1 MKLNITLP
9 KFLRIGVLPLV
20 LIALMGIAFVVAL
33 IRYIYGIGAISDLS
47 YSYPWGFWISFDLFT
62 GVVISSGGFLM
73 AGTVY
78 ILRIKAFQPLLR
90 PSVLTAFLGYIMVA
104 VALLVDLGH
113 PERIW
118 YMMIHWNH
126 TSVLLEIGICVMS
139 YLTVLAIEFA
149 PVVLE
154 RFPVLHKI
162 AHFIHKFIMPFV
174 ILGVVLS
181 TLHQSSLGSLLLIQP
196 TKLHP
201 LWWTPILP
209 ILFFNSA
216 IAVGLSMIILES
228 SLSSRY
234 FQRGLETHLLAK
246 LAKAIPYVL
255 GVYLVLKFGEL
266 AVAGDLGYLF
276 TSGVMSILFW
286 AEILIGVI
294 TPIVWFS
301 IPKNRETPSLL
312 LTGAVITLFGLILNR
327 FNVSWLAVKHPDPL
341 FYLPTFMS
349 NVKYFPTL
357 PEVSVSLGIF
367 SAGILAFGLIAKY
380 FSVFE
385 SEEHGHV
392 PAQEH
397 APEHAPLHSPATG
410 D

>member
-9 KFLRIGVLPLV
+9 RFLRIGTLPLV
-20 LIALMGIAFVVAL
+20 LIALMGIAFMVAMA
-33 IRYIYGIGAISDLS
+33 RYAFGIGVISDLS

-78 ILRIKAFQPLLR
+78 ILRIKEFEPLLR

-104 VALLVDLGH
+104 VALLVDLGQ
-113 PERIW
+113 PLRIW

-126 TSVLLEIGICVMS
+126 TSVLLEIGICVMT

-154 RFPVLHKI
+154 RFPALHKI
-162 AHFIHKFIMPFV
+162 AHLIHKFIMPFV

-196 TKLHP
+196 AKLHP

-209 ILFFNSA
+209 ILFFSSA
-216 IAVGLSMIILES
+216 ITVGMAMIIFES

-234 FQRGLETHLLAK
+234 FQRGLETHLLEK
-246 LAKAIPYVL
+246 LAKGLPIAL
-255 GVYLVLKFGEL
+255 GVYALLKFGEL
-266 AVAGDLGYLF
+266 AVAGELGLLF
-276 TSGVMSILFW
+276 TSGVMSALFW
-286 AEILIGVI
+286 AEILIGVV
-294 TPIVWFS
+294 TPILWFS
-301 IPKNRETPSLL
+301 IKKNRQSASGLF
-312 LTGAVITLFGLILNR
+312 TGAVIVLVGMIVNR

-341 FYLPTFMS
+341 FYVPTFMG
-349 NVKYFPTL
+349 NVDYFPTL
-357 PEVSVSLGIF
+357 PEVAVSIGIF

-380 FSVFE
+380 FPVFE
-385 SEEHGHV
+385 AE
-392 PAQEH
+392 QH
-397 APEHAPLHSPATG
+397 AAHAG

>member
-1 MKLNITLP
+1 MKINLTLQPRMRLN
-9 KFLRIGVLPLV
+9 FSPLV
-20 LIALMGIAFVVAL
+20 WVLLTLVGIAFVVAM
-33 IRYIYGIGAISDLS
+33 IRYATGIGPISDLS

-62 GVVISSGGFLM
+62 GVAISSGGFLM
-73 AGTVY
+73 AGIVY
-78 ILRIKAFQPLLR
+78 ILRIKEFQPLLR

-139 YLTVLAIEFA
+139 YLTVLAFEFA
-149 PVVLE
+149 PVVFEGLKWE
-154 RFPVLHKI
+154 KL
-162 AHFIHKFIMPFV
+162 AHFLHKFIMPFV

-181 TLHQSSLGSLLLIQP
+181 TLHQSSLGSLLLIEP

-209 ILFFNSA
+209 IMFFTSA
-216 IAVGLSMIILES
+216 IAIGLAMIIFES

-234 FQRGLETHLLAK
+234 FKRGLETHLLEK
-246 LAKAIPYVL
+246 LARTIPIVL
-255 GVYLVLKFGEL
+255 VVYLILKFGDL

-276 TSGVMSILFW
+276 TSGRMSVLFW

-294 TPIVWFS
+294 APILWFS
-301 IPKNRETPSLL
+301 IKKNRQSPNALL
-312 LTGAVITLFGLILNR
+312 AGAVILLLGMILNR
-327 FNVSWLAVKHPDPL
+327 FNVSWLAVKHADPL
-341 FYLPTFMS
+341 SYIPTFMS
-349 NVKYFPTL
+349 NVRYMPTL
-357 PEVSVSLGIF
+357 PEISVSLGVF
-367 SAGILAFGLIAKY
+367 SAGILAFCLAAKY
-380 FSVFE
+380 LPVFDK
-385 SEEHGHV
+385 EHQE
-392 PAQEH
+392 AQ
-397 APEHAPLHSPATG
+397 PSSG

>member
-1 MKLNITLP
+1 MKLNLTLP
-9 KFLRIGVLPLV
+9 KFLRIGTLPLV
-20 LIALMGIAFVVAL
+20 LIVLAAIAVVVAMV
-33 IRYIYGIGAISDLS
+33 RYAYGIGVISDLS

-78 ILRIKAFQPLLR
+78 ILRIKEFQPLLR
-90 PSVLTAFLGYIMVA
+90 PAVLTALLGYIMVA
-104 VALLVDLGH
+104 VALLVDLGQ
-113 PERIW
+113 PLRIW
-118 YMMIHWNH
+118 YMMIYWNH

-149 PVVLE
+149 PVVME
-154 RFPVLHKI
+154 RFPKLHKA

-196 TKLHP
+196 QKLHP

-209 ILFFNSA
+209 ILFFTSA
-216 IAVGLSMIILES
+216 IAVGLAMIILES

-234 FQRGLETHLLAK
+234 FKRGLEMHLLAK
-246 LAKAIPYVL
+246 LAKAIPVVL
-255 GVYLVLKFGEL
+255 VVYALIKFGDL
-266 AVAGDLGYLF
+266 IVAGDLGYLF
-276 TSGVMSILFW
+276 TSGWMSVLFW
-286 AEILIGVI
+286 AEILIGVVF
-294 TPIVWFS
+294 PIVWFS
-301 IPKNRETPSLL
+301 VEKNRVNPNAL
-312 LTGAVITLFGLILNR
+312 LTGAVVTLLGLILNR
-327 FNVSWLAVKHPDPL
+327 FNVSWFAVKHPDPL
-341 FYLPTFMS
+341 FYLPTFMG

-357 PEVSVSLGIF
+357 PEVAVSIGIF

-380 FSVFE
+380 FPVFE
-385 SEEHGHV
+385 DEGR
-392 PAQEH
+392 AAH
-397 APEHAPLHSPATG
+397 AG

>member
-1 MKLNITLP
+1 MKLNLTVQPRFRLN
-9 KFLRIGVLPLV
+9 FSPLV
-20 LIALMGIAFVVAL
+20 WILLTLMGIAFVVAMM
-33 IRYIYGIGAISDLS
+33 RYAFGIGVISDLS

-62 GVVISSGGFLM
+62 GVAISSGGFLM

-78 ILRIKAFQPLLR
+78 ILRIKEFQPLLR

-104 VALLVDLGH
+104 IALLVDLGQ
-113 PERIW
+113 PLRIW

-154 RFPVLHKI
+154 RFPKLHKV
-162 AHFIHKFIMPFV
+162 AHLIHKFIMPFV
-174 ILGVVLS
+174 IFGVVLS

-196 TKLHP
+196 SKLHP

-209 ILFFNSA
+209 IMFFVSA
-216 IAVGLSMIILES
+216 ISIGLAMIILES

-246 LAKAIPYVL
+246 LAKAIPVVL
-255 GVYLVLKFGEL
+255 VIYGLLKFGEL

-276 TSGVMSILFW
+276 TSGTMSILFW
-286 AEILIGVI
+286 AEILIGII

-301 IPKNRETPSLL
+301 IKKNRESANGL
-312 LTGAVITLFGLILNR
+312 LTGAIIVLGGMILNR
-327 FNVSWLAVKHPDPL
+327 FNVSWFAVKHPDPL
-341 FYLPTFMS
+341 FYMPTFMS

-357 PEVSVSLGIF
+357 PEVAVSLGIF
-367 SAGILAFGLIAKY
+367 AAGIMAFGLAAKY
-380 FSVFE
+380 LPVFE
-385 SEEHGHV
+385 DEHHTT
-392 PAQEH
+392 
-397 APEHAPLHSPATG
+397 HSG

>member
-1 MKLNITLP
+1 MKLNLTLP
-9 KFLRIGVLPLV
+9 KFLRIGTLPLV
-20 LIALMGIAFVVAL
+20 LIVLAAIAVVVAMA
-33 IRYIYGIGAISDLS
+33 RYAYGIGAISDLS

-78 ILRIKAFQPLLR
+78 ILRIKEFQPLLR
-90 PSVLTAFLGYIMVA
+90 PAVLTALLGYIMVA
-104 VALLVDLGH
+104 VALLVDLGQ
-113 PERIW
+113 PLRIW

-149 PVVLE
+149 PVVME
-154 RFPVLHKI
+154 RFPKLHKA

-196 TKLHP
+196 QKLHP

-209 ILFFNSA
+209 ILFFTSA
-216 IAVGLSMIILES
+216 IAVGLAMIILES

-234 FQRGLETHLLAK
+234 FKRGLETHLLAK
-246 LAKAIPYVL
+246 LAKAIPVVL
-255 GVYLVLKFGEL
+255 VVYALIKFGDL
-266 AVAGDLGYLF
+266 IVAGDLGYLF
-276 TSGVMSILFW
+276 TSGWMSALFW
-286 AEILIGVI
+286 AEILIGVVF
-294 TPIVWFS
+294 PIVWFS
-301 IPKNRETPSLL
+301 IPKNRSDPNLL
-312 LTGAVITLFGLILNR
+312 LTGAIVTLLGLILNR
-327 FNVSWLAVKHPDPL
+327 FNVSWFAVKHPDPL
-341 FYLPTFMS
+341 FYLPTFMG

-357 PEVSVSLGIF
+357 PEVAVSIGIF

-380 FSVFE
+380 FPVFE
-385 SEEHGHV
+385 DEGH
-392 PAQEH
+392 AAH
-397 APEHAPLHSPATG
+397 TG